1 MRARTPRPHGDG
13 RPRRGPAVASDRWR
27 RPVRRRSGL
36 RPRGAPATGHR
47 RSPVRRS
54 AGLSVCRCRPSSTD
68 RFYYRLLGLIAEM
81 AVSFAGRPRLASS
94 NAIKVVPELL
104 ESSRRVPVLWS
115 PVFGGSLVLAPPP
128 AILHQLQPLEV
139 CFEGEAESGRRMI
152 A

>member
-1 MRARTPRPHGDG
+1 
-13 RPRRGPAVASDRWR
+13 
-27 RPVRRRSGL
+27 
-36 RPRGAPATGHR
+36 
-47 RSPVRRS
+47 
-54 AGLSVCRCRPSSTD
+54 
-68 RFYYRLLGLIAEM
+68 M

-152 A
+152 AKVGLPEVVAAGQVPASPVDIAGQVIKLGGQLVDRRRMALFLHCSSFPAGAACLARTTIVS